1 MCLGHEKV
9 MEFQIDPTILDK
21 KKNVDIKFVS
31 SIKAARAFCSLFS
44 PVCLTNFFLCQ

>member
-21 KKNVDIKFVS
+21 IKKIWILN
-31 SIKAARAFCSLFS
+31 
-44 PVCLTNFFLCQ
+44 LCQASRLPGHFAHCFHQSA

>member
-21 KKNVDIKFVS
+21 KKKNWILNLCQASRLPGHF
-31 SIKAARAFCSLFS
+31 ALFS